1 MQPGLETGWW
11 VVYQTTPKQATL
23 RRNRVDDIEV
33 LKEQY
38 LNHEFETKTFVVE
51 AESLAEFARSCGEV
65 APRFTD
71 PNDGDFQATPTWA
84 SSLARGRNLPEG
96 FPLFGGVP
104 MDGGKDVVPIRPIRP
119 GMQLTGR
126 THVHDIYTKTG
137 RSGRMVFI
145 ISRME
150 LSSDDGEQVAT
161 ADTRLVIKEKKS

>member
-1 MQPGLETGWW
+1 M
-11 VVYQTTPKQATL
+11 
-23 RRNRVDDIEV
+23 DDIEA

-38 LNHEFETKTFVVE
+38 LNHEFDAKTYLVE
-51 AESLAEFARSCGEV
+51 ADSLAGYARACGEV

-71 PNDGDFQATPTWA
+71 PADADFQATPTWP
-84 SSLARGRNLPEG
+84 SSLARARNLPEG
-96 FPLFGGVP
+96 FPTFGGVP

-126 THVHDIYTKTG
+126 TYLHDIYTKTG
-137 RSGRMVFI
+137 RSGRMVFV

-161 ADTRLVIKEKKS
+161 ADTRLVIKEKTS

>member
-1 MQPGLETGWW
+1 M
-11 VVYQTTPKQATL
+11 
-23 RRNRVDDIEV
+23 DDIEA

-51 AESLAEFARSCGEV
+51 AESLAEFARACGEV

-71 PNDGDFQATPTWA
+71 PNDPEFQATPTWA

-96 FPLFGGVP
+96 FPTFGGVP

-119 GMQLTGR
+119 GEQLIGR

-145 ISRME
+145 ISRMV
-150 LSSDDGEQVAT
+150 LSNGDNEQVAT